1 MRIRTGCC
9 LALIFACC
17 TGNAQPVK
25 SSSLLWEIRGNGI
38 ERPSYIFG
46 TFHLMCKGDFAVTDK
61 LGDRISAAS
70 RFYGELKMD
79 DPGMQ
84 MKMMKLM
91 IMPERS
97 LKSMIADSDYERVN
111 SRFTNISGVP
121 FTLMDHMRPFLAAS
135 LLAIK
140 STPCEDVVQP
150 ETEMMNYA
158 TGKKLQ
164 VLGLET
170 VEEQLAAIDREPLDS
185 QVADLVRTVLNFDS
199 VKNASVQLLNV
210 YKKRNIDTLY
220 SFMKKTGISED
231 MELALLNER
240 NRKWVPLI
248 EKAMHEQPSFFAV
261 GAGHLGGP
269 AGVINLLRKRGYNV
283 RPISY

>member
-1 MRIRTGCC
+1 MRKRIGYC
-9 LALIFACC
+9 LALLLACY
-17 TGNAQPVK
+17 TGDAQPAK

-46 TFHLMCKGDFAVTDK
+46 TFHLMCKGDFAVTGK

-91 IMPERS
+91 LMPERS
-97 LKSMIADSDYERVN
+97 VKSMIADSDYARVN
-111 SRFTNISGVP
+111 TKFTSITGMP
-121 FTLMDHMRPFLAAS
+121 FTLVDHMKPFLAVS
-135 LLAIK
+135 LLALK

-158 TGKKLQ
+158 TEKKLP
-164 VLGLET
+164 VFGLET
-170 VEEQLAAIDREPLDS
+170 VEEQLAAIDREPVDS

-240 NRKWVPLI
+240 NRKWIPLI
-248 EKAMHEQPSFFAV
+248 EKAMHEQPCFFAV

-269 AGVINLLRKRGYNV
+269 EGVISLLRKRGYTV
-283 RPISY
+283 RPIPY